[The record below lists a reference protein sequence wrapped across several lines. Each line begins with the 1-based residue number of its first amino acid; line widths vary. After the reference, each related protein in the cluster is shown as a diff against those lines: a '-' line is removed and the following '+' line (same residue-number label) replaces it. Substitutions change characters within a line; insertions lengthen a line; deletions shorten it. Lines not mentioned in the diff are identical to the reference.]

1 MTLRVI
7 RFLTAGESHGKG
19 LAAILE
25 GIPANLPLAEEDINK
40 ELRRRQRGYG
50 RGGRMKIEKD
60 TVEILSGVR
69 FGKTLGSP
77 IALFIRNKDW
87 ENWKEKMAIEGEP
100 PESVVPFTR
109 PRPGHADLA
118 GGLKYNQRDLRNI
131 LERSSARET
140 AARVAVG
147 AVCKKFL
154 SEFGIKIGS
163 FVVSIG
169 NKEVEELKDKS
180 YFADGNKLL
189 EFHNRAENSELRI
202 PFPEKD
208 EEFKKLIDE
217 AKEKGESLGGVFEV
231 FAVGVPPGLGSHI
244 QWDRRIDGRIA
255 QAMMSIQAI
264 KGVEI
269 GLGFEASR
277 RFGSQVHDEIGWS
290 EERGFFR
297 YSNNLGGT
305 EGGMTSGMPVVV
317 RVAMKPIPTLKNP
330 LRSVDI
336 NTKEELKA
344 GKERTDVVAVPAASV
359 VGEAMLAIVLTDAF
373 LEKFGGDFLEEIK
386 ERFESYLRYLGSF

>member
-1 MTLRVI
+1 MALRFI

-19 LAAILE
+19 LTAILE
-25 GIPANLPLAEEDINK
+25 GIPANLPLSEEDVNRD
-40 ELRRRQRGYG
+40 LRRRQRGYG
-50 RGGRMKIEKD
+50 RGGRMQIEKD
-60 TVEILSGVR
+60 KVEILSGVR

-77 IALFIRNKDW
+77 IALFIKNRDW
-87 ENWKEKMAIEGEP
+87 ENWEEKMAIHGEP
-100 PESVVPFTR
+100 PTSVVPFTR
-109 PRPGHADLA
+109 PRPGHADLS

-140 AARVAVG
+140 AARVAIG

-154 SEFGIKIGS
+154 SEFGIEIGS

-169 NKEVEELKDKS
+169 NKEIEELKDKE
-180 YFADGNKLL
+180 YFTEPKKLL
-189 EFHNRAENSELRI
+189 EFHEKAENSELRI
-202 PFPEKD
+202 PIPERD
-208 EEFKKLIDE
+208 EEFKNLIDE
-217 AKEKGESLGGVFEV
+217 AKEKGESLGGIFEV
-231 FAVGVPPGLGSHI
+231 FALNVPPGLGSHI

-269 GLGFEASR
+269 GLGFEASK
-277 RFGSQVHDEIGWS
+277 RFGSQVHDEIGW
-290 EERGFFR
+290 EKNKGFYR

-305 EGGMTSGMPVVV
+305 EGGITNGMPVVV

-336 NTKEELKA
+336 NTKEELSA

-359 VGEAMLAIVLTDAF
+359 VGEAMLAIVLADAF
-373 LEKFGGDFLEEIK
+373 LEKFGGDFMEEIK
-386 ERFESYLRYLGSF
+386 ERFEIYLKHLKDF